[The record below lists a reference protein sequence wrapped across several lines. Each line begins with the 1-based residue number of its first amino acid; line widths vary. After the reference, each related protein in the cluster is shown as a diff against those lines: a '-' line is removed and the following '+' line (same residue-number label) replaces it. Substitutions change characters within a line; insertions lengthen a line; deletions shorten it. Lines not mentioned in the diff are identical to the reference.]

1 MSEEAI
7 LIKSD
12 GVIKMEKTF
21 DYMCSKLRNG
31 RYKVVISRYNEKRSL
46 DQNAL
51 MWMWFNCIE
60 KETGTTKIDV
70 HDYYCRMFLS
80 RVVCI
85 NGVEREVA
93 GGTSQLNTK
102 QLSYFM
108 DQVKAD
114 ASTELGINL
123 PLPEDRYY
131 SQFINEYRRF

>member
-12 GVIKMEKTF
+12 GIIKMEKTF
-21 DYMCSKLRNG
+21 DYMCSKIRNG

-51 MWMWFNCIE
+51 MWMWFTCIE
-60 KETGTTKIDV
+60 SETGTNKMDI
-70 HDYYCRMFLS
+70 HDYYCKLFLS
-80 RVVCI
+80 RTALVKGKDEIVTS
-85 NGVEREVA
+85 
-93 GGTSQLNTK
+93 GTSKLSTK
-102 QLSYFM
+102 ELSRFL

-114 ASTELGINL
+114 AATELGISL

-131 SQFINEYRRF
+131 SQFINEYRR